1 MSRMLLLMAHPGHE
15 LMLHHWMERHRPMVF
30 ALSDGSGSLG
40 VARAERSRHVIEAS
54 GATTGP
60 VFGLLPDADWYR
72 AIVAQDI
79 APFMGVIEAM
89 TASGTEA
96 PFAVVSDS
104 IEYFNPLHDLC
115 CVVAHIVTKRINAHG
130 GERVQHLDY
139 PIEATSDREPSEQ
152 LVLGGPA
159 LARKHAAIANYDELK
174 REIERR
180 SAGMNLSDL
189 GRETLHPARCLEMWP
204 KDLGFEPLYEKY
216 GRLRVGSGVY
226 RDVITYSEHVRP
238 LAIQLIDRAGG

>member
-1 MSRMLLLMAHPGHE
+1 
-15 LMLHHWMERHRPMVF
+15 MLHHWMERHRPMVF

-104 IEYFNPLHDLC
+104 D
-115 CVVAHIVTKRINAHG
+115 RILQPFA
-130 GERVQHLDY
+130 
-139 PIEATSDREPSEQ
+139 
-152 LVLGGPA
+152 
-159 LARKHAAIANYDELK
+159 
-174 REIERR
+174 
-180 SAGMNLSDL
+180 
-189 GRETLHPARCLEMWP
+189 
-204 KDLGFEPLYEKY
+204 
-216 GRLRVGSGVY
+216 
-226 RDVITYSEHVRP
+226 
-238 LAIQLIDRAGG
+238 

>member
-1 MSRMLLLMAHPGHE
+1 MPLIL
-15 LMLHHWMERHRPMVF
+15 
-30 ALSDGSGSLG
+30 
-40 VARAERSRHVIEAS
+40 I
-54 GATTGP
+54 
-60 VFGLLPDADWYR
+60 
-72 AIVAQDI
+72 
-79 APFMGVIEAM
+79 
-89 TASGTEA
+89 
-96 PFAVVSDS
+96 SDS

-115 CVVAHIVTKRINAHG
+115 CVVAYSATNRINARG
-130 GERVQHLDY
+130 GHAQHLDY
-139 PIEATSDREPSEQ
+139 PIETVSDREPEER
-152 LVLGGPA
+152 LELDAAA
-159 LARKHAAIANYDELK
+159 LARKHGAIANYDELR

-238 LAIQLIDRAGG
+238 LAMQLIDQAAG